1 MMSERDENKAY
12 AEGYRAAVNDCLKLL
27 MKWFFNTR
35 EAKACA
41 AEMAAA
47 RKIYE

>member
-1 MMSERDENKAY
+1 MSERDANAGY
-12 AEGYRAAVNDCLKLL
+12 AEGYRDAVNDCLKLL
-27 MKWFFNTR
+27 MKWFFNKR

-41 AEMAAA
+41 ADMIAA